1 MAFKWIHVQ
10 YNRIPRIGC
19 LVQYLSYPR
28 TITSRNAVVVI
39 QYIIQKIQF
48 RSKFNKIYIHWR
60 SPLFSDFTV
69 SLSSNKRVTKY
80 PCSFCC
86 LMEKGLAGKFPINTW
101 LHSRCIQTGYECY
114 IPPFHRNIHP
124 NSSNKRVTNLLFF
137 KGKND
142 IPHPRSDVSGKGF
155 QLRAY

>member
-1 MAFKWIHVQ
+1 MAFKWLHVQ

-124 NSSNKRVTNLLFF
+124 NSSNKRVTNRLFSR
-137 KGKND
+137 GKTIFP
-142 IPHPRSDVSGKGF
+142 IPVLMFPGRVSN
-155 QLRAY
+155 